1 MTQVERRLLVTR
13 TDTNTRSAQLVLWVT
28 VVGIFSGLLVML
40 LAYRLLS
47 RELER
52 RVLAEDA
59 ASATNER
66 LIESLATLERTSAG
80 LEALARYSG
89 LLQNCRNAE
98 EALEITARTIAPL
111 IPGVAGAVYL
121 LRASRDRA
129 EQVVAW
135 GTMADDDNASIAPTP
150 AGPCVAIARTWWKT
164 PARAC
169 SANMSAPISRRMR
182 APPASR
188 YRLRGRSWGC
198 WRYAVRIR
206 AIWPR

>member
-1 MTQVERRLLVTR
+1 MFQTSSSLRRQVQTMTQVERRLLVTR

-80 LEALARYSG
+80 WR
-89 LLQNCRNAE
+89 RWHV
-98 EALEITARTIAPL
+98 T
-111 IPGVAGAVYL
+111 
-121 LRASRDRA
+121 
-129 EQVVAW
+129 
-135 GTMADDDNASIAPTP
+135 
-150 AGPCVAIARTWWKT
+150 
-164 PARAC
+164 RAC
-169 SANMSAPISRRMR
+169 CRTAAMPRRR
-182 APPASR
+182 WKSPHARS
-188 YRLRGRSWGC
+188 LR
-198 WRYAVRIR
+198 
-206 AIWPR
+206 